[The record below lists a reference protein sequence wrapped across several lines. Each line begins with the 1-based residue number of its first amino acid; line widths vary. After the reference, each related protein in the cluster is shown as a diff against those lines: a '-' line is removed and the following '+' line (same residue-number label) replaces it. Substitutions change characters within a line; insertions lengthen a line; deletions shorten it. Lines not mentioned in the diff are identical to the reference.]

1 MPRDPPRAQAFFED
15 FPLVL
20 WVRDPV
26 SRFLSCWDAWLFVD
40 GNATVLERRQARWQA
55 VVSRVTGEHV
65 EAADLNRVLL
75 TLREKKNFSLTRR
88 VLATGVY
95 RHRWRPGDLVLWD
108 NRVLLHAATPF
119 DAEKHTRLIYRAG
132 FPGER
137 VYL

>member
-55 VVSRVTGEHV
+55 AVLRVTGEHV

-88 VLATGVY
+88 VLATIEHADLDLAWC
-95 RHRWRPGDLVLWD
+95 RAAPPQPSHLLRP
-108 NRVLLHAATPF
+108 RP
-119 DAEKHTRLIYRAG
+119 R
-132 FPGER
+132 ER
-137 VYL
+137 GHG